1 MSSSIIVPITKYNAL
16 SLAYYQIDD
25 RLPDVVLAG
34 HINESE
40 YVQICQQV
48 QAFLRPINIARNLF
62 RGLYVASVSL
72 FGLAIYVSF
81 QNSVATLSTVVALA
95 IAIVLVLVGFCGPLL
110 IIPRR
115 TKKAFQS
122 IKSLCI
128 EQSSRFN
135 NDSFTESFEVTF
147 HLCDGLNVTPK
158 NFAPEDHTFSS
169 FKTYHN
175 IYVSIDVKNK
185 HFLSD
190 LEIGGSSSSLLKEN
204 DIYASEW
211 TLESILSK
219 DDDDSHTVSTIDID
233 YDANNDDF
241 DGELVERSSSS
252 SSSRSNGNK
261 KARRKTKKKRKKSRR
276 YESQHEPS
284 DLEKELRDI
293 LRQQEQEDKGKSR
306 RNKGKATRRK
316 SRRRSVDDDP
326 SIV

>member
-1 MSSSIIVPITKYNAL
+1 MASSIIVPITKYNAL
-16 SLAYYQIDD
+16 SLSYYQIDD

-48 QAFLRPINIARNLF
+48 QTFLRPINIARNLF

-95 IAIVLVLVGFCGPLL
+95 IILVLVGFCGPLL

-158 NFAPEDHTFSS
+158 NFAPDDHTFSS

-185 HFLSD
+185 HFLLD
-190 LEIGGSSSSLLKEN
+190 LEIGGGSSSSLLQEK

-219 DDDDSHTVSTIDID
+219 DDDSHTVSTIDID

-276 YESQHEPS
+276 YESQYEPS

>member
-16 SLAYYQIDD
+16 SLSYYQIDD

-48 QAFLRPINIARNLF
+48 QTFLRPINIARNLF

-95 IAIVLVLVGFCGPLL
+95 IILVLVGFCGPLL

-122 IKSLCI
+122 IKSLCN

-135 NDSFTESFEVTF
+135 NDSCTDSFVVTF

-190 LEIGGSSSSLLKEN
+190 LEIGGGSSSSLIKEN
-204 DIYASEW
+204 DMYASEW

-219 DDDDSHTVSTIDID
+219 DDDDSHTVSTVDID

-293 LRQQEQEDKGKSR
+293 LRQQENEDKGKSR

>member
-16 SLAYYQIDD
+16 SLSYYQIDD

-62 RGLYVASVSL
+62 RGLYVASISL
-72 FGLAIYVSF
+72 FGLAVYVSF
-81 QNSVATLSTVVALA
+81 KNSVATLSTVAAL
-95 IAIVLVLVGFCGPLL
+95 AIVLVLVGFFGPLL
-110 IIPRR
+110 IIPPR

-122 IKSLCI
+122 IKSLCN

-135 NDSFTESFEVTF
+135 NDSVTESFEVNF

-158 NFAPEDHTFSS
+158 NFEPDDHTFSS

-190 LEIGGSSSSLLKEN
+190 LEIGGSSSSLLKES

-219 DDDDSHTVSTIDID
+219 DDDSHTVSTVDID

-241 DGELVERSSSS
+241 NGELVERSSSS

-261 KARRKTKKKRKKSRR
+261 KSRRKTKKKRKKSRR

-293 LRQQEQEDKGKSR
+293 LRQQDQEDKGKSK

>member
-95 IAIVLVLVGFCGPLL
+95 IILVLVGFCGPLL

-122 IKSLCI
+122 IKSLCN

-135 NDSFTESFEVTF
+135 NDSCTDSFVVTF

>member
-1 MSSSIIVPITKYNAL
+1 M
-16 SLAYYQIDD
+16 
-25 RLPDVVLAG
+25 G

-62 RGLYVASVSL
+62 RSLYVASISL
-72 FGLAIYVSF
+72 FGLAVYVSF
-81 QNSVATLSTVVALA
+81 KNSVATLSTVVALA
-95 IAIVLVLVGFCGPLL
+95 IVLVLVGFFGPLL
-110 IIPRR
+110 IIPPR

-122 IKSLCI
+122 IKSLCN

-135 NDSFTESFEVTF
+135 NDSVTESFEVNF

-158 NFAPEDHTFSS
+158 NFEPDDHTFSS

-190 LEIGGSSSSLLKEN
+190 LEIGSSSSLLKEN
-204 DIYASEW
+204 DRYASEW

-233 YDANNDDF
+233 YDTNNDDF
-241 DGELVERSSSS
+241 DGKLVERSSSS
-252 SSSRSNGNK
+252 RSDGNK
-261 KARRKTKKKRKKSRR
+261 KTKRKTRKKRKKSRR
-276 YESQHEPS
+276 YETQYEPS

-293 LRQQEQEDKGKSR
+293 LKQQEQEDKGKSK